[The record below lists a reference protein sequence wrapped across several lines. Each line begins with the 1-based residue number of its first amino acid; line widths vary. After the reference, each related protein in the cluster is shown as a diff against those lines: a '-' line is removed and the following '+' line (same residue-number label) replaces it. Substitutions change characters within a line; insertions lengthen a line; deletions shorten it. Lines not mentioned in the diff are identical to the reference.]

1 MSDKIEKI
9 LNSIKGIKPA
19 EVKLYFYTRLSTK
32 IDTIQNNE
40 AFYLKYERPFL
51 IMLVAVMMALNLFF
65 ITNNDSNT
73 NNNFTADIE
82 ELYFESNQNDIINL
96 TSNED

>member
-19 EVKLYFYTRLSTK
+19 EVKPYFYTSLSTK
-32 IDTIQNNE
+32 IDTIQNKE
-40 AFYLKYERPFL
+40 VFYLKYERPFL
-51 IMLVAVMMALNLFF
+51 IMLVAVMIAINLFF
-65 ITNNDSNT
+65 IT

>member
-19 EVKLYFYTRLSTK
+19 EVKPYFYTRLSTK
-32 IDTIQNNE
+32 LDTIQNNE

-65 ITNNDSNT
+65 ITKPIT
-73 NNNFTADIE
+73 IKT
-82 ELYFESNQNDIINL
+82 IIPNMGRYMSGVNKISKKL
-96 TSNED
+96 GSF

>member
-19 EVKLYFYTRLSTK
+19 DVKPYFYTRLSTK
-32 IDTIQNNE
+32 LDNIQNKE
-40 AFYLKYERPFL
+40 VFYLKYERPFL

-65 ITNNDSNT
+65 ITNNNSNT
-73 NNNFTADIE
+73 NNSFAADIE
-82 ELYFESNQNDIINL
+82 ELYFESNQNDILNL

>member
-1 MSDKIEKI
+1 MSDKSEKI
-9 LNSIKGIKPA
+9 LNSIKVIKPGY
-19 EVKLYFYTRLSTK
+19 VKPYFYSRLSTK
-32 IDTIQNNE
+32 LDTIQNNE

-73 NNNFTADIE
+73 NSNFTADIE

>member
-1 MSDKIEKI
+1 
-9 LNSIKGIKPA
+9 
-19 EVKLYFYTRLSTK
+19 
-32 IDTIQNNE
+32 
-40 AFYLKYERPFL
+40 
-51 IMLVAVMMALNLFF
+51 MMALNLFF

-73 NNNFTADIE
+73 NNSFTADIE

>member
-19 EVKLYFYTRLSTK
+19 EVKPYFYTRLSTK
-32 IDTIQNNE
+32 LDTIQNKE
-40 AFYLKYERPFL
+40 VFYLKYERPFL
-51 IMLVAVMMALNLFF
+51 IMLVAVMIAINLFF
-65 ITNNDSNT
+65 IT

>member
-19 EVKLYFYTRLSTK
+19 EVKPYFYTSLSTK
-32 IDTIQNNE
+32 IDTIQNKE
-40 AFYLKYERPFL
+40 VFYLKYERPFL
-51 IMLVAVMMALNLFF
+51 IMLVAVMIAINLFF
-65 ITNNDSNT
+65 ITNNNSNT

>member
-19 EVKLYFYTRLSTK
+19 EVKPYFYTRLSTK
-32 IDTIQNNE
+32 LDTVQNKE

-51 IMLVAVMMALNLFF
+51 IMLDRTISWCPHHRGTLLCPSPLIVRSGNWDPERFF
-65 ITNNDSNT
+65 R
-73 NNNFTADIE
+73 
-82 ELYFESNQNDIINL
+82 
-96 TSNED
+96 

>member
-9 LNSIKGIKPA
+9 LNSVKHIKPA
-19 EVKLYFYTRLSTK
+19 EVKPYFYTRLSSK
-32 IDTIQNNE
+32 IDTVQNKE

-51 IMLVAVMMALNLFF
+51 IMLVAVMMVLNLFF
-65 ITNNDSNT
+65 ITNNDSNA
-73 NNNFTADIE
+73 NSNFTADIE

>member
-19 EVKLYFYTRLSTK
+19 EVKPYFYTRLSTK
-32 IDTIQNNE
+32 LDTIQNNE

-65 ITNNDSNT
+65 ISNNDSNSYSY
-73 NNNFTADIE
+73 FTVDIYE
-82 ELYFESNQNDIINL
+82 FYFESNQYYIINL